1 MMNELIQRWRDAR
14 EEDLKLEDYQ
24 QFSNM
29 GAACLDEG
37 DGEQLLTFLQNEKNQ
52 GIVKSMG
59 CGLLAHL
66 IKEVAQNKR
75 SQDHCQAA
83 ITQLTKSCSPETL
96 FRSFLEVTEDIDPG
110 AISETILA
118 VLPHLQTVLLQM
130 DERKGSCVGLAL
142 SAIQKQLSRLPVPY
156 TQQQD
161 EADEHSLHRC
171 CSALAAFVQPFVEEV
186 KKKDENSITT
196 AEEEELKTELLKFC
210 MRSLREPLLEAEL
223 NQDRKSA
230 LWLFAADIIDIL
242 LAIKESLSG
251 LLFSTFLRKGIL
263 MDGNLSKES
272 TACLAYLL
280 FVQLIGIDSFP
291 AVFSPV
297 FILQC
302 NMEHINQLLSCKKE
316 SHLLKG
322 LALFS
327 KSLEKVDN
335 DNLPVGLLDL
345 KSFYN
350 APQRLRQVLTDC
362 PIRHLRESGLRVF
375 QLLINKLDAEAKHKF
390 FRCMLKTSNHA
401 GVESY
406 IVKNIRNQIQLSMK
420 PGNANKWFLGV
431 KLLPLVG
438 LVLHLPQAA
447 ETDLLSN
454 MDKVMES
461 LNLLRFLLFQDK
473 ELRNNADMW
482 GELCSIKDLYLKTLR
497 VCISMSRAYY
507 SAELKALK
515 EDQKLKAKESKDA
528 ARPIRL
534 IKPITMKHESMS
546 SMSPELQYQELQSAL
561 VTFDL
566 MESLVVRIEEITEEK
581 LAKLN

>member
-1 MMNELIQRWRDAR
+1 SNINQLDAR

-83 ITQLTKSCSPETL
+83 ITQLTKVETL

-110 AISETILA
+110 AISETILNMYF
-118 VLPHLQTVLLQM
+118 LEVLLQM

-350 APQRLRQVLTDC
+350 APQVKHTRLR
-362 PIRHLRESGLRVF
+362 LRVF

-473 ELRNNADMW
+473 ELRNNVNMW

-546 SMSPELQYQELQSAL
+546 SMSPELQYQVWLQSAL